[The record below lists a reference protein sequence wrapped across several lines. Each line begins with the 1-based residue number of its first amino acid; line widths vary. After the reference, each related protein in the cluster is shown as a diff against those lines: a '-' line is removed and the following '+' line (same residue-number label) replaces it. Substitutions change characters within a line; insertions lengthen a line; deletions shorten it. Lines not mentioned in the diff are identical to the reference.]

1 MLTFARS
8 CWRRNVADGDAAI
21 EALYILLSL
30 VVGAAIVIVITVIRK
45 PQERALAAQL
55 IEDARKQNDASLE
68 TVTDQLKTA
77 FAALSRDALSG
88 NTDDFLKLAKTKLEG
103 QLADGE
109 KSLDGKKKLID
120 AQLHEM
126 TAKLAT
132 LNTLIQSTEKQRAQA
147 YGALSGQIKDS
158 TQATNMLHETTAQ
171 LRSALSN
178 PQRRGQ
184 WGERMAEDVLRLA
197 GFVEGINYTKQ
208 ETVADGKR
216 PDFTFALPDNRR
228 LHMDVKFPLSNYL
241 RMLDADDDETRATFT
256 AQFLKDVR
264 MRVKEVTD
272 RTYIDTAGGTLDY
285 VLVFIPN
292 EQVYGFIHEHDSS
305 ILDDSLRNKVVLCSP
320 MTLYA
325 ILAVVRQST
334 DQFRLEQN
342 SKQILELLAEFK
354 KQWGKYVDVMDAM
367 GKRLDDAVKEYGKL
381 VGVRTRQLDRQLDK
395 IDDLRAAG
403 DAQLDRT
410 AAQPMLA
417 DDTTHA

>member
-1 MLTFARS
+1 MT
-8 CWRRNVADGDAAI
+8 I
-21 EALYILLSL
+21 EALYTLLGL
-30 VVGAAIVIVITVIRK
+30 AIGAAIVIAVTVSRK
-45 PQERALAAQL
+45 RYERALTMQL
-55 IEDARKQNDASLE
+55 IEDAKKQSDASLAA
-68 TVTDQLKTA
+68 VTDQLKTA

-109 KSLDGKKKLID
+109 KSLEGKKKLID

-132 LNTLIQSTEKQRAQA
+132 LNNLIQSTEKQRAQA

-158 TQATNMLHETTAQ
+158 TQATTQLHETTAQ

-208 ETVADGKR
+208 ETVVDGKR
-216 PDFTFALPDNRR
+216 PDFTFALPDQRR

-241 RMLDADDDETRATFT
+241 KVLDAGDDETRATFT

-292 EQVYGFIHEHDSS
+292 EQVYGFIHEHDST

-354 KQWGKYVDVMDAM
+354 KQWGKYIDVMDAM

-381 VGVRTRQLDRQLDK
+381 VGVRTKQLDRQLDK

-410 AAQPMLA
+410 AAQPLLV
-417 DDTTHA
+417 DDKTRP

>member
-1 MLTFARS
+1 
-8 CWRRNVADGDAAI
+8 
-21 EALYILLSL
+21 
-30 VVGAAIVIVITVIRK
+30 
-45 PQERALAAQL
+45 
-55 IEDARKQNDASLE
+55 
-68 TVTDQLKTA
+68 
-77 FAALSRDALSG
+77 
-88 NTDDFLKLAKTKLEG
+88 
-103 QLADGE
+103 
-109 KSLDGKKKLID
+109 
-120 AQLHEM
+120 M

-132 LNTLIQSTEKQRAQA
+132 LNNLIQSTEKQRAQA

-158 TQATNMLHETTAQ
+158 TQATTQLHETTAQ

-208 ETVADGKR
+208 ETVVDGKR
-216 PDFTFALPDNRR
+216 PDFTFALPDQRR

-241 RMLDADDDETRATFT
+241 KVLDAGDDETRATFT

-292 EQVYGFIHEHDSS
+292 EQVYGFIHEHDST

-354 KQWGKYVDVMDAM
+354 KQWGKYIDVMDAM

-381 VGVRTRQLDRQLDK
+381 VGVRTKQLDRQLDK

-410 AAQPMLA
+410 AAQPLLV
-417 DDTTHA
+417 DDKTRP